1 MKILI
6 ADESPLIR
14 KLIIEIL
21 GSENN
26 EFAECEDSKHIPEIY
41 TSFHPNFLIVDFELT
56 GTNCSLLEDKYPESK
71 IIITSDYN
79 EKDVL
84 ENENRKS
91 IHGFVM
97 KENLMVL
104 KNLVMN

>member
-26 EFAECEDSKHIPEIY
+26 EFAECEDSTHIPEIY
-41 TSFHPNFLIVDFELT
+41 TSFHPNFLIVDF
-56 GTNCSLLEDKYPESK
+56 SLKD
-71 IIITSDYN
+71 IYN
-79 EKDVL
+79 IVFKVFFYYL
-84 ENENRKS
+84 VTLVVQKNKLNENLVYIIAAIFNASCPKS
-91 IHGFVM
+91 GFCTS
-97 KENLMVL
+97 
-104 KNLVMN
+104 